1 MMAVC
6 VPHAGASLA
15 VAVVLLAP
23 PTTAAQTAGPDRALL
38 DRYCLT
44 CHNDD
49 VRTGGLSL
57 EGVDP
62 AEPAHHAEVFEKVVL
77 KLRSGMMPPAGRLR
91 PAASAIATFVS
102 AVEAGIDRVAAVQP
116 NPGRPILQRLNRTE
130 YGNAV
135 RDLLDLEVD
144 TESLLPP
151 DDMSQGF
158 DNMSDVLTISP
169 TLLESYLVA
178 AGKITRLA
186 VGDPDAAPAVETY
199 VVPQAFSQMRH
210 VAGAPFGTR
219 GGLAVR
225 HTFPAD
231 GDYVFRLSF
240 YFASIGAFFGDNMPA
255 DGEQIEVAVNGARV
269 ALLDIDRKMRTTDV
283 LRTLPIPIRAGPH
296 MVSASFVQRAAGPV
310 QDFVMPF
317 EQALA
322 DLSTGHF
329 PGLTGL
335 PHLRNLGIDGPHD
348 VTGVSDTPSRR
359 RIFTCQPDERDSAR
373 ACAREVLG
381 GVARRAYRRPVSD
394 DDLALLESFYDMGRA
409 EGGTFE
415 AGIRLGLQSILA
427 DPEFLFRFERTPSG
441 VSAGTNYPI
450 SDLELASRLSFFLW
464 SSIPDDALLD
474 VAVGGRLSEPVELAR
489 QVRRMLTDP
498 RSETLATD
506 FASHWLHLQNL
517 DEIQPDVYLFPN
529 WDLNL
534 IQSMRRET
542 ELLFDGIVR
551 GDRAVTELLTADY
564 TFVDQRLATHY
575 GIPNVIGNRFRRVAV
590 GDERRGLLGHGSILT
605 LTSLANRTSP
615 VIRGAWIMDV
625 LLGAPPPR
633 PPANVPPLK
642 ENERGEPHLSMRAR
656 LATHRENPACS
667 ACHRIMDPVGFSLE
681 NFDALGAW
689 RTKDNGADIDPT
701 EALFDGTG
709 VHGPA
714 SIRGYLVRSE
724 TLFVQNFTRNLL
736 MYALGR
742 VLQASDMPAVRGV
755 AQGASADDNRFSAFV
770 MGIVQSAPFATRR
783 AEETGAA
790 Q

>member
-1 MMAVC
+1 MASD
-6 VPHAGASLA
+6 VPHYG
-15 VAVVLLAP
+15 LLAFVAAALVAP
-23 PTTAAQTAGPDRALL
+23 TTTAAQTPGPDRALL
-38 DRYCLT
+38 DRYCVT
-44 CHNDD
+44 CHSDSL
-49 VRTGGLSL
+49 RTGGLSL

-62 AEPAHHAEVFEKVVL
+62 ANPAHDVEIFEKVIL
-77 KLRSGMMPPAGRLR
+77 KLRSGMMPPEGRPRPPAGT
-91 PAASAIATFVS
+91 SATFVS
-102 AVEAGIDRVAAVQP
+102 ELEAGIDRVAAVHP
-116 NPGRPILQRLNRTE
+116 NPGRPILHRLNRTE
-130 YGNAV
+130 YANAV

-144 TESLLPP
+144 PSSLLPP

-186 VGDPDAAPAVETY
+186 VGDPDAAPVVETY
-199 VVPQAFSQMRH
+199 VVPPAFSQMRH
-210 VAGAPFGTR
+210 VPGAPFGTR

-240 YFASIGAFFGDNMPA
+240 YFASIGALFGDNMPA
-255 DGEQIEVAVNGARV
+255 EGEQIEIAVNGARV
-269 ALLDIDRKMRTTDV
+269 ALLDIDRKIRTTDV
-283 LRTLPIPIRAGPH
+283 LRTPPIPIKAGPQ
-296 MVSASFVQRAAGPV
+296 MISAAFVQRAAGPV

-348 VTGVSDTPSRR
+348 VTGVSDTPSRQ
-359 RIFTCQPDERDSAR
+359 RIFVCRPAERDSAR
-373 ACAREVLG
+373 ACAREILG
-381 GVARRAYRRPVSD
+381 GLARRAYRRPVGD
-394 DDLALLESFYDMGRA
+394 DDLALLESFYDAGHA
-409 EGGTFE
+409 QGGTFD

-427 DPEFLFRFERTPSG
+427 DPEFLFRFERTSPS
-441 VSAGTNYPI
+441 VVAGTNHPI

-464 SSIPDDALLD
+464 SSIPDDLLLD
-474 VAVGGRLSEPVELAR
+474 VAIEGRLSEPAELAR
-489 QVRRMLTDP
+489 QVHRMLADP
-498 RSETLATD
+498 RSETLATN

-517 DEIQPDVYLFPN
+517 DDVQPDVYLFPN
-529 WDLNL
+529 WDLNV

-551 GDRAVTELLTADY
+551 NDRAVTELLTADY
-564 TFVDQRLATHY
+564 TFVDERLATHY
-575 GIPNVIGNRFRRVAV
+575 GIPDVVGNRFRRVPVA
-590 GDERRGLLGHGSILT
+590 DARRGLLGHGSILT

-615 VIRGAWIMDV
+615 VIRGSWIMDV

-633 PPANVPPLK
+633 PPANVPPLA
-642 ENERGEPHLSMRAR
+642 ENERGVLHLSMRAR
-656 LATHRENPACS
+656 LATHRESPACS

-681 NFDALGAW
+681 NFDAVGAW
-689 RTKDNGADIDPT
+689 RTKDSDADIDPS
-701 EALFDGTG
+701 EVLFDGTG

-714 SIRGYLVRSE
+714 GVREYLVRSE
-724 TLFVQNFTRNLL
+724 TLFVRNFARNLL
-736 MYALGR
+736 TYALGR
-742 VLQASDMPAVRGV
+742 ILRSSDMPAVRGV
-755 AQGASADDNRFSAFV
+755 AQAASADDNRFSAFV
-770 MGIVQSAPFATRR
+770 MGIVRSAPFATRR
-783 AEETGAA
+783 AEATEAA